1 MTRKLTDKPVT
12 VETKKT
18 RVLKLTHLTTY
29 TVGTLYLTKRRHIAL
44 FDYIKRIILI
54 IINFTTTYV
63 HPEASNPGRFVHT
76 LDICCPPVQV
86 LYTPAPDKYYGNKLR
101 YPLDR
106 HSSTFSIISACTL
119 KEVTLL
125 TFLSDL
131 PK

>member
-63 HPEASNPGRFVHT
+63 HPEASNPGRFVQYM
-76 LDICCPPVQV
+76 LSPGSSAI
-86 LYTPAPDKYYGNKLR
+86 YTCTDKYYGNQLR